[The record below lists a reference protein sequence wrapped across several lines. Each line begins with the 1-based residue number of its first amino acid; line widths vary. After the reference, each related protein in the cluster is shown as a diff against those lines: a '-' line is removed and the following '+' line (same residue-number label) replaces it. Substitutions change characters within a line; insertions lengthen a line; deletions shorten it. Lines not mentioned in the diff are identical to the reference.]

1 MKTRPFYFRN
11 EISRYVLFLVGRV
24 GSTYLQQL
32 LNSVPNILALSEELR
47 DLEEEGV
54 DVQLDWSRKFFSPPL
69 LDRHKVRGFNVK
81 LVHLVDPQRFAQLLL
96 EKQCKII
103 HMQRRNRIKAVISR
117 INGRRLYK
125 KTGMYGLFDKSNRLP
140 PMTVDLEEFDEFLQ
154 HREKVDREMEE
165 YVKSLK
171 LPKLPLYYEDLL
183 KDKKEFLNRVFAF
196 LEVEPYPVQDATLK
210 ITRDDLRDVI
220 TNFDVL
226 RARYLG
232 TEYETMFDEVVA
244 SPN

>member
-1 MKTRPFYFRN
+1 
-11 EISRYVLFLVGRV
+11 
-24 GSTYLQQL
+24 
-32 LNSVPNILALSEELR
+32 
-47 DLEEEGV
+47 
-54 DVQLDWSRKFFSPPL
+54 
-69 LDRHKVRGFNVK
+69 
-81 LVHLVDPQRFAQLLL
+81 
-96 EKQCKII
+96 
-103 HMQRRNRIKAVISR
+103 
-117 INGRRLYK
+117 
-125 KTGMYGLFDKSNRLP
+125 
-140 PMTVDLEEFDEFLQ
+140 
-154 HREKVDREMEE
+154 
-165 YVKSLK
+165 LK

-196 LEVEPYPVQDATLK
+196 LEVEPYPVQDTTLK